1 MLLSACKLLIWKKAL
16 DGATLKSP
24 LFLCQSTEITLLAFI
39 CRTEMPKVFLT
50 LRGVNKGAFRVRH
63 PLLIAQG
70 PLRKHS
76 PDWNRRCV
84 LSATGNEWCPS
95 TWVKVS
101 PERDKTNPGV
111 YIISLAL
118 ARVWN
123 RWKISHQAK
132 SSPPPTHAYA
142 RLHSSSA
149 ASASA
154 EDSFPNS
161 LRLQDGATDVKAAVS
176 ETCCLHKKKIHDGP
190 GRKLLRGEGPWISA
204 SRKNKKGASCA
215 RADKRPH
222 SCFFV
227 RG

>member
-1 MLLSACKLLIWKKAL
+1 MSKYRNHTSGIYL
-16 DGATLKSP
+16 P
-24 LFLCQSTEITLLAFI
+24 N
-39 CRTEMPKVFLT
+39 RNVKVFLT
-50 LRGVNKGAFRVRH
+50 LRGVNKGAFHVRH
-63 PLLIAQG
+63 PLLIAPG

-132 SSPPPTHAYA
+132 SLPPPPPLTLMLGCIAHQQQA
-142 RLHSSSA
+142 RLPRIRFQIRCGCKMAPQMWKPQS
-149 ASASA
+149 
-154 EDSFPNS
+154 
-161 LRLQDGATDVKAAVS
+161 VKLVV
-176 ETCCLHKKKIHDGP
+176 CIKKK
-190 GRKLLRGEGPWISA
+190 SMT
-204 SRKNKKGASCA
+204 
-215 RADKRPH
+215 
-222 SCFFV
+222 V
-227 RG
+227 RGGNCWEEKDLGYQRAEKTKREHHVLAQIKDLILVFLFAGNTGTSPT